1 MHASC
6 GAYTPRASRH
16 LAPRRRQR
24 TSHHRQD
31 LHDGWHSR
39 RGPSHAPRSAWGLLS
54 AFRRRLA
61 AITRPHNHPAP
72 SQAQGPN
79 LRARMRPKRRPRGE
93 AEERARTLGKVLPS
107 PSLMLTTLTPCRGV
121 PRRRGVSVSASAGRL
136 PRAAA
141 RRQAKQRAR
150 EGGCLAFQLPPTRR
164 HVAPRDGC
172 TRRGS
177 GWVKGAPGSPLRHAP
192 WLLRAEGGGRH
203 ARKSDKRHHFLH
215 DFLPSDFSRLSLA
228 APAGAG
234 AAPPPPP
241 PPPPP

>member
-16 LAPRRRQR
+16 VAPRRRQR

-31 LHDGWHSR
+31 LHDGWQPTR
-39 RGPSHAPRSAWGLLS
+39 PSHAPRSAWGLLS
-54 AFRRRLA
+54 AFGRRLA
-61 AITRPHNHPAP
+61 ALTRPRGQPAP
-72 SQAQGPN
+72 SRAPGPN

-121 PRRRGVSVSASAGRL
+121 PRRRGVSVSASAGKL

-150 EGGCLAFQLPPTRR
+150 EGGCLAQYSSPHTSPRR
-164 HVAPRDGC
+164 AARWMHAQGLGVGQGGARIPSEAR
-172 TRRGS
+172 TMAAES
-177 GWVKGAPGSPLRHAP
+177 GGWRQA
-192 WLLRAEGGGRH
+192 RAQE
-203 ARKSDKRHHFLH
+203 
-215 DFLPSDFSRLSLA
+215 
-228 APAGAG
+228 
-234 AAPPPPP
+234 
-241 PPPPP
+241 